1 MKYSD
6 NQRKC
11 NIAIFASGT
20 GSNFINIYNHIL
32 DKEIFGNIN
41 ILISN
46 NPNCKAIEFAK
57 KNKIN
62 YEVINKFRFSND
74 ENIEKAMIKILAKK
88 NIDLIVLAG
97 YMKKIPKKIIE
108 SYPKK
113 ILNIHPALLPKFM
126 VLKYM
131 RL

>member
-88 NIDLIVLAG
+88 NIDLIVLA
-97 YMKKIPKKIIE
+97 KKNNRII
-108 SYPKK
+108 S
-113 ILNIHPALLPKFM
+113 
-126 VLKYM
+126 
-131 RL
+131 